1 MISTQKLTVWVFG
14 LVASAIAGLAFAQ
27 TAPSA
32 RASANVD
39 LSARLKEVQASPKLT
54 EDLYKTGQ
62 KVSQFCANCHGEGGN
77 STNLE
82 IPNLAGQNP
91 AYLLEQ
97 IRKFADGRRR
107 NEFMEGMIK
116 ALSADEKIGMVVFY
130 SRQRV
135 LGHKAQANAALIPK
149 GKEYFSKIC
158 FRCHGDDGHGNDM
171 FARIA
176 GQQPLYLSNTLKRY
190 RSGTG
195 GRTDP
200 LMAAST
206 KLMSDAD
213 LDAVVAFVASMD

>member
-1 MISTQKLTVWVFG
+1 MAVFFAG
-14 LVASAIAGLAFAQ
+14 LVASALVTSALAQ
-27 TAPSA
+27 TTPSA
-32 RASANVD
+32 RATANVD
-39 LSARLKEVQASPKLT
+39 LAARLKEVQANPKLT
-54 EDLYKTGQ
+54 EELYKTGQ
-62 KVSQFCANCHGEGGN
+62 KVSLFCANCHGDNGN
-77 STNLE
+77 STKAE

-97 IRKFADGRRR
+97 LRKFVDGRRR

-116 ALSADEKIGMVVFY
+116 ALTADEKVGMVLFY
-130 SRQRV
+130 GRQNV
-135 LGHKAQANAALIPK
+135 LGHKAEANAALVPK

-158 FRCHGDDGHGNDM
+158 FRCHGDDGHGNET

-190 RSGTG
+190 RAGTG

-206 KLMSDAD
+206 KLMTDAD
-213 LDAVVAFVASMD
+213 LDAVVAFVASMP